1 MKNKD
6 EVVPVEVKNMKTS
19 FKKFGGEHI
28 PNIVEYLK
36 EYIEKDPNLT
46 ISVGCDSVQ
55 RRRKTQYAIT
65 IVLYNGDIKN
75 GGHII
80 FFRENLTKI
89 ANHFERLQKEA
100 LFALEL
106 AEMLDGELSSFY
118 KRSDLVPRERKRYKF
133 HLLKCAG
140 KHSEVPPHVED
151 SFINALTLTESEKT
165 MDYRLVDI
173 HVDFNPSEGHIDK
186 KGVAKNKS
194 NMSYKA
200 NVSWL
205 RSLGFRVF
213 AKPLAFAS
221 TSAADLL
228 LQD

>member
-1 MKNKD
+1 MKNRE
-6 EVVPVEVKNMKTS
+6 EVEELEVKSMKS
-19 FKKFGGEHI
+19 RFKKFGGEHI

-80 FFRENLTKI
+80 FFRENLIKVKD
-89 ANHFERLQKEA
+89 HFERLQKEA
-100 LFALEL
+100 IYALEL
-106 AEMLDGELSSFY
+106 AEMLDVELSPFY
-118 KRSDLVPRERKRYKF
+118 TRTDLVPRERKRYKF

-140 KHSEVPPHVED
+140 KHSEVPLHVED

-213 AKPLAFAS
+213 AKPLAFSA

>member
-1 MKNKD
+1 MKNE
-6 EVVPVEVKNMKTS
+6 EVVEVRSMKSS

-36 EYIEKDPNLT
+36 GYIEKDPNLT

-89 ANHFERLQKEA
+89 TNHFERLQKEA
-100 LFALEL
+100 IYALEL
-106 AEMLDGELSSFY
+106 AEMLDAELSPFY
-118 KRSDLVPRERKRYKF
+118 KRIDLVPRERKRYKF

-140 KHSEVPPHVED
+140 KHSEVPLHVED
-151 SFINALTLTESEKT
+151 SFINALTLTEAEKT
-165 MDYRLVDI
+165 MEYRLVDI